1 MFQESMSARKQVQST
16 GSIYKK
22 GMVQPREDFPFEV
35 ITLLNVFARI
45 EVRRRMKLS
54 TEGKVV

>member
-1 MFQESMSARKQVQST
+1 MNKTTRTRMQVLST
-16 GSIYKK
+16 DSPYQKTLSRSG
-22 GMVQPREDFPFEV
+22 EDFPFEV